1 MEAKFLDGR
10 IFGLDAQLIFDAC
23 VLAIN
28 IFLLFILLSYL
39 LFNPVRAVLK
49 KRQDRITETREQANK
64 DKADANALKEEYTKK
79 LANVEKEAESIL
91 SEARKKGL
99 SNQERII
106 NEAKAEAAKIVE
118 FAKQEAELEKKK
130 VADEVKQEI
139 IKVATIM
146 ANKVVAANIDESKQ
160 EELINDTLREIGDS
174 TWLS

>member
-1 MEAKFLDGR
+1 MDGR

-23 VLAIN
+23 VLAVN
-28 IFLLFILLSYL
+28 IFILFILMSYL
-39 LFNPVRAVLK
+39 LFNPVRSVLK
-49 KRQDRITETREQANK
+49 KRQDRITSEREQSKK
-64 DKADANALKEEYTKK
+64 DMADALQLKDEYTKR
-79 LANVEKEAESIL
+79 LANVEKEAEGIL

-106 NEAKAEAAKIVE
+106 SEAKEEAAKIVE

-146 ANKVVAANIDESKQ
+146 ANKVVLANIDEKVQ

>member
-1 MEAKFLDGR
+1 MDGR

>member
-1 MEAKFLDGR
+1 MEDRF
-10 IFGLDAQLIFDAC
+10 IFEITPQLIFDA
-23 VLAIN
+23 VILAIN
-28 IFLLFILLSYL
+28 ILVMCVFLSYL
-39 LFNPVRAVLK
+39 LFNPVRKVLK
-49 KRQDRITETREQANK
+49 KRQDRITNEREEAKQNK
-64 DKADANALKEEYTKK
+64 EDAISMKAEYEEKLK
-79 LANVEKEAESIL
+79 NVEKEAEIIL

-106 NEAKAEAAKIVE
+106 SEAKEEAAKIVE

-139 IKVATIM
+139 IKVATVM
-146 ANKVVAANIDESKQ
+146 ANKVVSANIDEKVQ

>member
-1 MEAKFLDGR
+1 MGR

-23 VLAIN
+23 VLAVN

-49 KRQDRITETREQANK
+49 KRQDRITETREQTEK
-64 DKADANALKEEYTKK
+64 DKTDALELKKEYTEK
-79 LANVEKEAESIL
+79 LANVEKEAEGIL
-91 SEARKKGL
+91 AEARKKGL

-106 NEAKAEAAKIVE
+106 NEAKEEATKIIE
-118 FAKQEAELEKKK
+118 FAKQEAELEKRK

-146 ANKVVAANIDESKQ
+146 ANKVVLANIDETKQ

>member
-1 MEAKFLDGR
+1 MGR

-23 VLAIN
+23 VLVIN
-28 IFLLFILLSYL
+28 IFILFILLSYL
-39 LFNPVRAVLK
+39 LFNPVRNVLK

-64 DKADANALKEEYTKK
+64 DKADALELKKEYTQK

-91 SEARKKGL
+91 AEARKKGL

-106 NEAKAEAAKIVE
+106 NEAKIEAVKIIE

-130 VADEVKQEI
+130 VADEVKREI
-139 IKVATIM
+139 IKVSTIM
-146 ANKVVAANIDESKQ
+146 ANKVVSANIDDKMQ

>member
-1 MEAKFLDGR
+1 MDGR

-23 VLAIN
+23 VLAVN

-79 LANVEKEAESIL
+79 LANVQKEAEEIL

-106 NEAKAEAAKIVE
+106 SEAKAEAARIIE

-139 IKVATIM
+139 IKVSTIM

>member
-1 MEAKFLDGR
+1 MADRF
-10 IFGLDAQLIFDAC
+10 IFEITPQLIFDA
-23 VLAIN
+23 VILAIN
-28 IFLLFILLSYL
+28 ILVMCVLLSYL
-39 LFNPVRAVLK
+39 LFNPVRKVLQ
-49 KRQDRITETREQANK
+49 KRQERITNEREEAKKNK
-64 DKADANALKEEYTKK
+64 DDAISMKAEYEEKLK
-79 LANVEKEAESIL
+79 NVEKEAEAIL

-106 NEAKAEAAKIVE
+106 NEAKEEAAKIVE

-146 ANKVVAANIDESKQ
+146 ANKVVSANIDEKVQ

>member
-1 MEAKFLDGR
+1 LDGR

-49 KRQDRITETREQANK
+49 KRQDRITETREQAKK

-106 NEAKAEAAKIVE
+106 SEAKQEAAKIVE

-130 VADEVKQEI
+130 VADDVKQEI
-139 IKVATIM
+139 IKVATVM
-146 ANKVVAANIDESKQ
+146 ANKVVLANIDEKVQ

>member
-1 MEAKFLDGR
+1 MDGR

-64 DKADANALKEEYTKK
+64 DKADAIALKEEYTKK
-79 LANVEKEAESIL
+79 LANVQKEAEDIL

-106 NEAKAEAAKIVE
+106 SEAKAEAARIIE

-139 IKVATIM
+139 IKVSTIM